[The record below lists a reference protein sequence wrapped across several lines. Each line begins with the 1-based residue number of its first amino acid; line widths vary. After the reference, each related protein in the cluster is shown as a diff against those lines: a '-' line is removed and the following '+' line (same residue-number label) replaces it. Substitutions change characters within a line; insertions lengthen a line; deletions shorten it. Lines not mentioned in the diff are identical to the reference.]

1 MYSSTCSKHELLVYI
16 NTHKKQYF
24 LQEVKFIRLCAT
36 SAIKIISKMKTYII
50 GLFVVIAIIFTG
62 CNSGQKKDNQHSQD
76 KHEHVYGDGHDHS
89 NEKDHD
95 HTDGD
100 GHEHG
105 NEDGHNHSE
114 GDGHDHGKESG
125 DIEEI
130 AFSKEQ
136 AKLVGL
142 STETVS
148 PGTFY
153 QAIKTSGQIQASQG
167 NEVVIAAT
175 SNGIVSFTNPSIT
188 DGSAVNAGQSVVTI
202 SAKKL
207 LEGDPA
213 AKAKIAYDIALKE
226 YQRAEGL
233 VKDQIIS
240 AKEFEQVKLRYETA
254 RTAYEAQASNITASG
269 VSVTSPISGYIKNR
283 LVAQGEYVSVGQ
295 PIATV
300 SQNKRLQL
308 RAEVSENNFKMLKS
322 ISSANFK
329 PAYDNIVY
337 KLSDLNGRLLS
348 YGKSSGDQT
357 FYIPVT
363 FEFDNIGDI
372 IPGAFTEVYLLSSP
386 QENIISVPVSSV
398 TEEQGLN
405 FVYLRLDEEGY
416 KKQEVTLGQNNGE
429 RVQIL
434 SGLNKGDKVVV
445 KGVYQVK
452 LAATS
457 SVMPEGHSH

>member
-1 MYSSTCSKHELLVYI
+1 
-16 NTHKKQYF
+16 
-24 LQEVKFIRLCAT
+24 
-36 SAIKIISKMKTYII
+36 MKTYII

-62 CNSGQKKDNQHSQD
+62 CNSGQKKDNQNSRD
-76 KHEHVYGDGHDHS
+76 KHEHVDGDGHDHS

-95 HTDGD
+95 HSDDD
-100 GHEHG
+100 GHDHAK
-105 NEDGHNHSE
+105 DGNHSE
-114 GDGHDHGKESG
+114 DDGHGHGKESG
-125 DIEEI
+125 SIEEI
-130 AFSKEQ
+130 VFSKEQ

-142 STETVS
+142 TTEAVS

-188 DGSAVNAGQSVVTI
+188 DGTAINAGQSVVTI

-207 LEGDPA
+207 LEGYPA

-240 AKEFEQVKLRYETA
+240 AKDFEQSKLRYETA
-254 RTAYEAQASNITASG
+254 KTAYEAQASNITASG
-269 VSVTSPISGYIKNR
+269 ISVTSPISGYIKNR

-308 RAEVSENNFKMLKS
+308 RAEVSENNFKMLKT

-329 PAYDNIVY
+329 PAYDNVVY

-348 YGKSSGDQT
+348 YGKSSGEQT

-416 KKQEVTLGQNNGE
+416 KKQEVILGQNNGE

-434 SGLNKGDKVVV
+434 SGLKKGDEVVV

>member
-1 MYSSTCSKHELLVYI
+1 MI
-16 NTHKKQYF
+16 N
-24 LQEVKFIRLCAT
+24 R
-36 SAIKIISKMKTYII
+36 IISLSIKRTLKYSII
-50 GLFVVIAIIFTG
+50 LLIITSVAAFTG
-62 CNSGQKKDNQHSQD
+62 CKGKKTDEHGHAAETHTTVGEKVD
-76 KHEHVYGDGHDHS
+76 EHEHVEGDGHDHAT
-89 NEKDHD
+89 E
-95 HTDGD
+95 T
-100 GHEHG
+100 ET
-105 NEDGHNHSE
+105 EHSE
-114 GDGHDHGKESG
+114 GDGHDHSAVEEAGHVEGNEKDSEHT
-125 DIEEI
+125 DEI
-130 AFSKEQ
+130 AFSKKQ
-136 AKLVGL
+136 AALAGL
-142 STETVS
+142 TTETVS

-153 QAIKTSGQIQASQG
+153 NTIKTSGQIQAPQG

-175 SNGIVSFTNPSIT
+175 SNGIVSFTNSSIT
-188 DGSAVNAGQSVVTI
+188 EGTAVGAGQTIVTI

-213 AKAKIAYDIALKE
+213 AKAKIAYETALKE

-254 RTAYEAQASNITASG
+254 KTTYDAQASNNTEKGI
-269 VSVTSPISGYIKNR
+269 SVTSPISGYIKNR
-283 LVAQGEYVSVGQ
+283 LVAQGEFVSVGQ

-308 RAEVSENNFKMLKS
+308 RAEVSENNYKILKS

-329 PAYDNIVY
+329 LAYDNTVY

-348 YGKSSGDQT
+348 YGKSSGDQS

-363 FEFDNIGDI
+363 FEFDNIGEI

-386 QENIISVPVSSV
+386 LENVISVPVPSI

-405 FVYLRLDEEGY
+405 FVYLQLDEEGY
-416 KKQEVTLGQNNGE
+416 KKQEVMLGQNNGE

-434 SGLNKGDKVVV
+434 SGLKNGDKVVT

-457 SVMPEGHSH
+457 SVMPEGHAH

>member
-1 MYSSTCSKHELLVYI
+1 MINRITSFSIKRTLKYSFILLI
-16 NTHKKQYF
+16 M
-24 LQEVKFIRLCAT
+24 T
-36 SAIKIISKMKTYII
+36 SVA
-50 GLFVVIAIIFTG
+50 AFTG
-62 CNSGQKKDNQHSQD
+62 CKGKKTDEHGHAAETHAEAGEKVD
-76 KHEHVYGDGHDHS
+76 EHVEGDGHDHAT
-89 NEKDHD
+89 E
-95 HTDGD
+95 T
-100 GHEHG
+100 ETQ
-105 NEDGHNHSE
+105 HSE
-114 GDGHDHGKESG
+114 GDGHDHSAEEVGAAHVEG
-125 DIEEI
+125 DEKVSEHAEEI
-130 AFSKEQ
+130 AFSKKQ
-136 AKLVGL
+136 AELVGL
-142 STETVS
+142 TTETVS
-148 PGTFY
+148 PATFY
-153 QAIKTSGQIQASQG
+153 NALKTSGQIQAPQG

-175 SNGIVSFTNPSIT
+175 SNGIVTFTNSSIT
-188 DGSAVNAGQSVVTI
+188 EGTAVSAGQSIVTI

-213 AKAKIAYDIALKE
+213 AKSKIAYETALKE

-254 RTAYEAQASNITASG
+254 KTTYDAQASNITASG
-269 VSVTSPISGYIKNR
+269 VSVSSPISGYIKNR

-295 PIATV
+295 QIATV

-308 RAEVSENNFKMLKS
+308 RAEVSENNFKILKS

-329 PAYDNIVY
+329 LAYDNTVY
-337 KLSDLNGRLLS
+337 KLSDLNGKLLS
-348 YGKSSGDQT
+348 YGKSSGDQS

-363 FEFDNIGDI
+363 FEFDNIGEI

-386 QENIISVPVSSV
+386 QENVISVPVPSI

-405 FVYLRLDEEGY
+405 FVYLQLDEEGY
-416 KKQEVTLGQNNGE
+416 KKQEVMLGQNNGE

-434 SGLNKGDKVVV
+434 SGLKNGDKVVT

-457 SVMPEGHSH
+457 SVMPEGHAH

>member
-1 MYSSTCSKHELLVYI
+1 MI
-16 NTHKKQYF
+16 N
-24 LQEVKFIRLCAT
+24 R
-36 SAIKIISKMKTYII
+36 IISLSIKRTLRYSII
-50 GLFVVIAIIFTG
+50 LLIMTSVAAFTG
-62 CNSGQKKDNQHSQD
+62 CKGKKIDEHGHAAETHAEAVEKVD
-76 KHEHVYGDGHDHS
+76 EHEHVEGDGHDHAT
-89 NEKDHD
+89 E
-95 HTDGD
+95 T
-100 GHEHG
+100 EQV
-105 NEDGHNHSE
+105 HSE
-114 GDGHDHGKESG
+114 GDGHDHSAEEEEAGHVEGEKVSEHT
-125 DIEEI
+125 DEI
-130 AFSKEQ
+130 AFSKKQ
-136 AKLVGL
+136 AELAGL
-142 STETVS
+142 TTETVT

-153 QAIKTSGQIQASQG
+153 NALKTSGQIQAPQG
-167 NEVVIAAT
+167 SEVVIAAT
-175 SNGIVSFTNPSIT
+175 SNGIVSFTNSSIT
-188 DGSAVNAGQSVVTI
+188 EGTAVSAGQSIVTI

-213 AKAKIAYDIALKE
+213 AKAKIAYETALKE
-226 YQRAEGL
+226 YQRTEGL

-254 RTAYEAQASNITASG
+254 KTIYDAQASNITASG

-295 PIATV
+295 QIATV

-329 PAYDNIVY
+329 LAYDNTVY
-337 KLSDLNGRLLS
+337 KLSDLNGKLLS

-363 FEFDNIGDI
+363 FEFDNIGEI

-386 QENIISVPVSSV
+386 HENVISVPVPSI

-405 FVYLRLDEEGY
+405 FVYLQLDEEGY
-416 KKQEVTLGQNNGE
+416 KKQEVMLGQNNGE

-434 SGLNKGDKVVV
+434 SGLKNGDKVVT

-452 LAATS
+452 LAAIS
-457 SVMPEGHSH
+457 SVMPEGHAH

>member
-337 KLSDLNGRLLS
+337 LNSATLL
-348 YGKSSGDQT
+348 
-357 FYIPVT
+357 
-363 FEFDNIGDI
+363 
-372 IPGAFTEVYLLSSP
+372 
-386 QENIISVPVSSV
+386 
-398 TEEQGLN
+398 
-405 FVYLRLDEEGY
+405 
-416 KKQEVTLGQNNGE
+416 
-429 RVQIL
+429 
-434 SGLNKGDKVVV
+434 
-445 KGVYQVK
+445 
-452 LAATS
+452 
-457 SVMPEGHSH
+457 

>member
-1 MYSSTCSKHELLVYI
+1 MIYVAAFTNCKGEKTAENGNAAENHIEAGVGA
-16 NTHKKQYF
+16 
-24 LQEVKFIRLCAT
+24 QEPV
-36 SAIKIISKMKTYII
+36 
-50 GLFVVIAIIFTG
+50 
-62 CNSGQKKDNQHSQD
+62 
-76 KHEHVYGDGHDHS
+76 EGDEHDHS
-89 NEKDHD
+89 NEIVQ
-95 HTDGD
+95 
-100 GHEHG
+100 E
-105 NEDGHNHSE
+105 HSE
-114 GDGHDHGKESG
+114 GDGLAHSEDEEGANHVEGSGQESE
-125 DIEEI
+125 IEGEHTDEI
-130 AFSKEQ
+130 AFSKKQ
-136 AKLVGL
+136 AELAGL
-142 STETVS
+142 TTENVS

-153 QAIKTSGQIQASQG
+153 NALKTSGQIQAPQG

-175 SNGIVSFTNPSIT
+175 SNGIVSFTNSSIT
-188 DGSAVNAGQSVVTI
+188 EGAAVSAGQSIVTI

-213 AKAKIAYDIALKE
+213 AKAKIAYETALKE
-226 YQRAEGL
+226 YQRTEGL

-254 RTAYEAQASNITASG
+254 KTIYDAQASNITASG

-295 PIATV
+295 QIATV

-322 ISSANFK
+322 ISSANFEL
-329 PAYDNIVY
+329 AYDNTVY
-337 KLSDLNGRLLS
+337 KLSDLNGKLLS
-348 YGKSSGDQT
+348 YGKTSGDQT

-386 QENIISVPVSSV
+386 QSNVISVPVSSI

-405 FVYLRLDEEGY
+405 FVYLQLDEEGY
-416 KKQEVTLGQNNGE
+416 KKQEVMLGQNNGE

-434 SGLNKGDKVVV
+434 SGLKNGDNVVV
-445 KGVYQVK
+445 TGVYQVK
-452 LAATS
+452 LAAIS
-457 SVMPEGHSH
+457 SVMPEGHAAH

>member
-300 SQNKRLQL
+300 SQNKSLQL

>member
-62 CNSGQKKDNQHSQD
+62 CNSGQKKDNQYSQD